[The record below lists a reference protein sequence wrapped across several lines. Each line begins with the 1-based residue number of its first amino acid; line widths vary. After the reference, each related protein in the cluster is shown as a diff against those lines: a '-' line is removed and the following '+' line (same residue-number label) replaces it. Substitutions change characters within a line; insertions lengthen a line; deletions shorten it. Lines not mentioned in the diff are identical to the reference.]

1 MIVKFLSSTPSFS
14 GVEYNT
20 NKMDTGKGELMEVHN
35 FGQLQVISDLRPE
48 DYKNYL
54 KAVSSK
60 SNSIKNPQL
69 HVTLS
74 AKGCELDKFQ
84 LTEIALKWMN
94 EMGYGH
100 QPFLI
105 VFHND
110 TDNNHVHVVSTRVD
124 QETGKKIP
132 HDFERVR
139 AMEAIKRIMGIGDVI
154 SSDIKLAQGYNFR
167 TEAQFSLLIEKM
179 GYTIIRDGDTLK
191 INKFGKEQ
199 ARMTQ
204 AEVKQLAKE
213 NKVDDKRLSQLKAI
227 VSKYQKVYDAVLKP
241 VYQYL
246 PGGGQGKIIRYQS
259 PLSDHLHLK
268 FGLEAVFHFK
278 DDKPPYGY
286 TLIDNANKNVFKG
299 SEILPLKEFISSKV
313 HVDREWFENS
323 LNELKKDN
331 ASLQDLDDILKAK
344 EFERQGYN
352 VFSND
357 KEVVYTIEK
366 SDIVELI
373 NNKKKEF
380 QYSVFSEQDRTTLN
394 DFLNIPNDRI
404 VIDYKN
410 DQKGMY
416 GDLLKAAVYN
426 YPTIE
431 EGLKNMNFSIIGYR
445 GQLYLLDSQSNTF
458 TNVDNLA
465 NEETK
470 NIIYKEFST
479 GKANDQDA
487 GFAVNVEEDL
497 LLELSDYESQKQG
510 DNREYSSGFQFFMA
524 SDIDDEAINGRNRR
538 RKKHVRGNSR

>member
-1 MIVKFLSSTPSFS
+1 MIVKFLSSTSSFS

-20 NKMDTGKGELMEVHN
+20 NKMDAGKGELMEVHN
-35 FGQLQVISDLRPE
+35 FGQLQGISDLRPE

-69 HVTLS
+69 HVALS
-74 AKGCELDKFQ
+74 AKGSEFDKFQ
-84 LTEIALKWMN
+84 LTKIAVKWMN

-139 AMEAIKRIMGIGDVI
+139 GMEAINRIMGIGDKV
-154 SSDIKLAQGYNFR
+154 SSDIKLAHGYNFR
-167 TEAQFSLLIEKM
+167 TEAQFILLLEKM
-179 GYTIIRDGDTLK
+179 GYTIKSDGDALK
-191 INKFGKEQ
+191 IIKFGKEQ
-199 ARMTQ
+199 ATITK

-213 NKVDDKRLSQLKAI
+213 NKVDEKRLSQLKAI
-227 VSKYQKVYDAVLKP
+227 INKYQKNYDSAPKP
-241 VYQYL
+241 VYKHL
-246 PGGGQGKIIRYQS
+246 PGSEKGKIIGYES
-259 PLSDHLHLK
+259 LLSNHLHSK

-313 HVDREWFENS
+313 MIDGGWLETS
-323 LNELKKDN
+323 LSELKKDN
-331 ASLQDLDDILKAK
+331 SSLQDLDDILKANG
-344 EFERQGYN
+344 FERQGDN

-357 KEVVYTIEK
+357 KKIIYTFEK

-373 NNKKKEF
+373 NNQKKEY
-380 QYSVFSEQDRTTLN
+380 QYTVFSEQDRITLT
-394 DFLNIPNDRI
+394 DFLNIPDDRI
-404 VIDYKN
+404 GIDYKD

-416 GDLLKAAVYN
+416 GDLLKAAIYN

-431 EGLKNMNFSIIGYR
+431 EGLKNMNLSIIGYR

-458 TNVDNLA
+458 TNVDNLV

-470 NIIYKEFST
+470 NIIYQEFST
-479 GKANDQDA
+479 GKANNQDA
-487 GFAVNVEEDL
+487 GFAVNVAGDL
-497 LLELSDYESQKQG
+497 LLELSDYESQMKG
-510 DNREYSSGFQFFMA
+510 ENREFSSGFQFFMA

-538 RKKHVRGNSR
+538 RKKHARGNSR

>member
-1 MIVKFLSSTPSFS
+1 
-14 GVEYNT
+14 
-20 NKMDTGKGELMEVHN
+20 
-35 FGQLQVISDLRPE
+35 
-48 DYKNYL
+48 
-54 KAVSSK
+54 
-60 SNSIKNPQL
+60 
-69 HVTLS
+69 
-74 AKGCELDKFQ
+74 
-84 LTEIALKWMN
+84 
-94 EMGYGH
+94 
-100 QPFLI
+100 
-105 VFHND
+105 
-110 TDNNHVHVVSTRVD
+110 VD

-139 AMEAIKRIMGIGDVI
+139 GMEAINRIMGIGDVI

-167 TEAQFSLLIEKM
+167 TEAQFSLLLERM

-199 ARMTQ
+199 ARMNQ

-227 VSKYQKVYDAVLKP
+227 VSKYQKVYDSVPKP
-241 VYQYL
+241 VYKHL
-246 PGGGQGKIIRYQS
+246 PGGGQGKIIGYQS

-268 FGLEAVFHFK
+268 FGLEAIFHFK

-286 TLIDNANKNVFKG
+286 TLIDNANQNVFKG
-299 SEILPLKEFISSKV
+299 SEILPLKEFLSSKV
-313 HVDREWFENS
+313 HIDSEWFENS

-373 NNKKKEF
+373 NNQKKES
-380 QYSVFSEQDRTTLN
+380 QYSVFSAQDRTTLN
-394 DFLNIPNDRI
+394 DFLNIPKDRI

-458 TNVDNLA
+458 TNVDNLV

-479 GKANDQDA
+479 SKANDQDA
-487 GFAVNVEEDL
+487 GFVVNVEGDL
-497 LLELSDYESQKQG
+497 LIELSDYESQKQG
-510 DNREYSSGFQFFMA
+510 ENREFSSGFQFFMA

-538 RKKHVRGNSR
+538 RKKHARGNSR